1 VIKLITSEGTQTS
14 TTKETI
20 DYKTGNRTITTVFD
34 EREWCVYI
42 DVHFLDLFFSDLMI
56 FSKPFPCP
64 SFVMKIS
71 ATEDKIFGYRV
82 FVQLK
87 DNNSGCIY
95 RENGNRYLTKKEML
109 DNFRLVINET
119 IDMSKGQVYFEDA
132 INKFSEMG
140 FNLR

>member
-1 VIKLITSEGTQTS
+1 MITNEGAQTS

-20 DYKTGNRTITTVFD
+20 DYKTGNRTITKVFD
-34 EREWCVYI
+34 RREWCVYI
-42 DVHFLDLFFSDLMI
+42 DIHFLDSSISDLMI
-56 FSKPFPCP
+56 FGKPFPYL

-71 ATEDKIFGYRV
+71 ATEDKIFGYTV
-82 FVQLK
+82 CVQLK

>member
-1 VIKLITSEGTQTS
+1 MIKLITNEGAQTS

-20 DYKTGNRTITTVFD
+20 DYKTGNRTITKVFD
-34 EREWCVYI
+34 RREWCVYI
-42 DVHFLDLFFSDLMI
+42 DIHFLDSSISDLMI
-56 FSKPFPCP
+56 FGKPFPYL

-71 ATEDKIFGYRV
+71 ATEDKIFGYTV
-82 FVQLK
+82 CVQLK

>member
-1 VIKLITSEGTQTS
+1 MITNEGTQTS

-20 DYKTGNRTITTVFD
+20 DYKTGNRTITKVFD
-34 EREWCVYI
+34 RREWRVYI
-42 DVHFLDLFFSDLMI
+42 DIHFLDSSISDLMI
-56 FSKPFPCP
+56 FGKPFPCL

-71 ATEDKIFGYRV
+71 ATEDKIFGYTV
-82 FVQLK
+82 CVQLK
-87 DNNSGCIY
+87 DNNSGYIY
-95 RENGNRYLTKKEML
+95 RGNGNRYLTKKEML

>member
-1 VIKLITSEGTQTS
+1 MITNEGAKTS

-20 DYKTGNRTITTVFD
+20 DYTTGNRTITKVFD
-34 EREWCVYI
+34 RREWCVYI
-42 DVHFLDLFFSDLMI
+42 DIHFLDSSSSDLMI
-56 FSKPFPCP
+56 FGKPFPCL

-71 ATEDKIFGYRV
+71 ATEDKIFGYTV
-82 FVQLK
+82 CVQLK